1 MIYADKLKLTIKEDD
16 IIVTRVLLDV
26 YMRQTRTQL
35 ILSSDKKVLTE
46 YDLNDILYIEASY
59 TPKNF
64 EPFKL

>member
-1 MIYADKLKLTIKEDD
+1 MIFADKLKLTIKDD
-16 IIVTRVLLDV
+16 GIIVTRILVDV

-35 ILSSDKKVLTE
+35 IISDDKKVLTE